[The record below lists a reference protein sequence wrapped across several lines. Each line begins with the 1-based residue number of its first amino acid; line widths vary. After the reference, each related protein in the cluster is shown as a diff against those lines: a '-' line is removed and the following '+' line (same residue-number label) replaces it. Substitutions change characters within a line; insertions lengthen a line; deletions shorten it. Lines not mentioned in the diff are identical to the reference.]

1 MRKFI
6 SINLILLNIFL
17 ISCSNKAILE
27 EGDKNLKDI
36 VVSAS
41 EEKSTSDKVVED
53 LLNLYLAQYIDSKS
67 NVDKINEYE
76 ILETSIESEDNNVI
90 NAKAKF
96 TISPYDFKEYKIYG
110 NGKIME
116 DDKKILKIAYI
127 TIKKNLLEDKYKIV
141 KVDYEKAI
149 GK

>member
-1 MRKFI
+1 MKKFI
-6 SINLILLNIFL
+6 SINLILLNILL

-36 VVSAS
+36 VVNAS

-53 LLNLYLAQYIDSKS
+53 LFNLYLDQYIDSKE
-67 NVDKINEYE
+67 NNEKIKEYE
-76 ILETSIESEDNNVI
+76 ILEIIIDSEENDVI
-90 NAKAKF
+90 NAKVKF

-116 DDKKILKIAYI
+116 EDKKILKIAYI
-127 TIKKNLLEDKYKIV
+127 TIKKNLSENNYKIV
-141 KVDYEKAI
+141 KVDYEKSI